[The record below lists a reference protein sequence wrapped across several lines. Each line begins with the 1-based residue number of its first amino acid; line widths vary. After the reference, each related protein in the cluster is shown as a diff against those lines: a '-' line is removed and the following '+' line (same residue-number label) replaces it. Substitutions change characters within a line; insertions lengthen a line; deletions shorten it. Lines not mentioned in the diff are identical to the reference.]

1 MRTQLSHNERR
12 ITDGRS
18 STVGGSQHLY
28 VAVECCQLQITVH
41 NILYKLNQLMILII
55 HTSLLMIQAVT

>member
-18 STVGGSQHLY
+18 STGGSQHLY
-28 VAVECCQLQITVH
+28 VAVECCCQLQITVH